1 MPCPAFPHPKPLT
14 VSFFLVVTVPCLSHL
29 LALSLPEPLL
39 MDDTVR
45 PPPPADLFTCSCKL
59 SFSPVACASQHL
71 LCLPHRLS
79 SLFPSHHSVLSCLSD
94 VPCHPWA
101 TLVLSRFLAR
111 NPLSWLLPSQGHC
124 PTRDFLPCLATY
136 PLLVCRLSSLLRVN
150 PCERSS
156 RCHPGLA
163 VSCDGQKEMNSYG
176 PSREPILHY
185 DLISS

>member
-1 MPCPAFPHPKPLT
+1 MPSLAVPHPRPLT

-29 LALSLPEPLL
+29 LAPSLPGPLL
-39 MDDTVR
+39 MDVTVR
-45 PPPPADLFTCSCKL
+45 PPPPADLFTCSRTL

-71 LCLPHRLS
+71 LCLPHCLS
-79 SLFPSHHSVLSCLSD
+79 SLFPSHRSVLSWLSD

-101 TLVLSRFLAR
+101 TLVLSPFLAR
-111 NPLSWLLPSQGHC
+111 NPLPWLLPSQGHC
-124 PTRDFLPCLATY
+124 PTRDFLPCLAAY

-150 PCERSS
+150 PCERSG

-176 PSREPILHY
+176 PSLEPILLY
-185 DLISS
+185 DLIFS